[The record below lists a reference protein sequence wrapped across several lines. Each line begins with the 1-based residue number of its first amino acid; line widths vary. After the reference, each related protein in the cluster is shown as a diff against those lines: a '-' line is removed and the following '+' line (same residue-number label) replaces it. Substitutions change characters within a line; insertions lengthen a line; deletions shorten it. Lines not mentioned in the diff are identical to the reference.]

1 MGVGNMLLQM
11 SLTAGALIALIFV
24 LRFFFREKLPK
35 MTFLILWF
43 IVIAR
48 LLVPIFFYTEHPLQG
63 LIEPVR
69 EVVPAVVESV
79 PEILFV
85 GVSPVTSGSGEMSNA
100 FTLDGSVLLLLVWI
114 TGVLVTVLYFTITYW
129 KLRKQ
134 LRFALC
140 LKDNPLIDEWKGS
153 HQLFRNIT
161 IWVSDEIKTPLTTGI
176 LRPKIYLPKAM
187 DWENEVELAY
197 ILTHEF
203 YHIKRFDALWKL
215 VTLVAL
221 CLHWFNPLV
230 WMMCMLVN
238 RDLEVTC
245 DAWVVKKFGLN
256 AKKSY
261 AFTLI
266 GMAEKQKRLAPS
278 HAMVLD
284 SGFAR
289 NATDERIKSIMKGGK
304 TTILGGVIGILVV
317 PIFAFSA
324 FAMPDGTPVVT
335 VSSKE
340 NYEIAPLP
348 AIENVELEVLE
359 EPEYEAEIPG
369 EFDHLISA
377 GSKSID
383 GRNFEWNGTEWEEV
397 GWDGVIIGLNTDPNQ
412 GHSVGIQAL
421 LDWDGDWDY
430 WEDVII
436 LSTDGVPGS
445 RFYDMYYS
453 EMWEVE
459 TVRGERYIIT
469 SWRSTNPTY
478 PHAYEFRIFAS

>member
-1 MGVGNMLLQM
+1 MLLQM
-11 SLTAGALIALIFV
+11 SLTAGILIALVFV

-35 MTFLILWF
+35 ITFLILWF
-43 IVIAR
+43 TVLAR
-48 LLVPIFFYTEHPLQG
+48 LLLPVFFYTEHSLQG

-69 EVVPAVVESV
+69 EVMPVVENV
-79 PEILFV
+79 PEILFL
-85 GVSPVTSGSGEMSNA
+85 GELPAISGGGTTSNVFSINWSI
-100 FTLDGSVLLLLVWI
+100 LLLFIWAAGALI
-114 TGVLVTVLYFTITYW
+114 TVLYFTVTYW
-129 KLRKQ
+129 KLRGQ
-134 LRFALC
+134 LRFALL
-140 LKDNPLIDEWKGS
+140 LKNNSSINEWKVS

-176 LRPKIYLPKAM
+176 FRPKIYLPKSM
-187 DWENEVELAY
+187 DWENKTELAY

-215 VTLVAL
+215 ITLIAL

-245 DAWVVKKFGLN
+245 DAWVVKKFGMD

-266 GMAEKQKRLAPS
+266 GMAEKKKPFMPS
-278 HAMVLD
+278 RVIALD

-289 NATDERIKSIMKGGK
+289 NAAEERIKSIMKSGRSSL
-304 TTILGGVIGILVV
+304 IGVLVAV
-317 PIFAFSA
+317 LIIPA
-324 FAMPDGTPVVT
+324 FALVAFATPVEV
-335 VSSKE
+335 V
-340 NYEIAPLP
+340 ADDLP
-348 AIENVELEVLE
+348 DDEYNEVALSDIEMGDVVAEMIESDEV
-359 EPEYEAEIPG
+359 EAELPG

-383 GRNFEWNGTEWEEV
+383 GRNFEWNGTEWEEI
-397 GWDGVIIGLNTDPNQ
+397 GWDGVVMGLNTDPNQ
-412 GHSVGIQAL
+412 GHSIGIQAL
-421 LDWDGDWDY
+421 LDWGGY
-430 WEDVII
+430 WEGTIV
-436 LSTDGVPGS
+436 LGTDGVPGS
-445 RFYDMYYS
+445 RFYDIYYS

-459 TVRGERYIIT
+459 TVKGERYIIT

-478 PHAYEFRIFAS
+478 PHAYEFRIFASY